1 MSQENQVQA
10 GPSFGQRLGKG
21 LLWLLRFGLRLFFV
35 VLIGVALGAAVYYG
49 MVALYNQY
57 IAPVQAHTLRL
68 EQIDIRQ
75 EQDGALVTRR
85 LSDVQERLDT
95 LELRGDADKQAIA
108 ALEADLVKARE
119 VQQRQ
124 LDAVDASQALQ
135 ADLDRMQADLEAALA
150 AQEAVQSSLEAM
162 QAALETGDESM
173 RADLEAVQSAQERI
187 GVALG
192 RIQGEQETIRQ
203 ALEEVQTQAEAW
215 GESIESRRQEIAA
228 LAAELQGPRSPAALS
243 RELAL
248 VRAMNLLSR
257 ARTLLAQSNYGLAQT
272 DLLAARDLLVA
283 LQAGASDAQVS
294 AITAIVARLDAALDN
309 LPDAPVAA
317 ANEMDGAWELLAAGL
332 PVAIAAPPT
341 IEGPEAITVTVSVT
355 ETAMPEATPA
365 MTVTVTPTLEATL
378 AVTVTVT
385 PSPGS

>member
-1 MSQENQVQA
+1 MSQENSVEA

-108 ALEADLVKARE
+108 ALEADRVKARE
-119 VQQRQ
+119 VQQQQ
-124 LDAVDASQALQ
+124 LEAVDASQALQ
-135 ADLDRMQADLEAALA
+135 ADLDQVQADLEAALA
-150 AQEAVQSSLEAM
+150 AQQAVQSSLEAM
-162 QAALETGDESM
+162 QAALDTGDESM
-173 RADLEAVQSAQERI
+173 QADLEAVQSAQERI
-187 GVALG
+187 GAALG
-192 RIQGEQETIRQ
+192 RLEGEQETIRQ

-332 PVAIAAPPT
+332 PVAAVAPPT